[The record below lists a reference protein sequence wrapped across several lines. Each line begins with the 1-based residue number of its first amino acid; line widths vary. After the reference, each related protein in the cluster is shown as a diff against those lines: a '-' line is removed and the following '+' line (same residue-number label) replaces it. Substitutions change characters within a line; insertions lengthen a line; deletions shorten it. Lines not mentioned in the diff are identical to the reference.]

1 MGFLTWLFGS
11 RRREDEPSHRYL
23 CARRG
28 RGESMRKYS
37 GRFAGEIILDMDD
50 WCFRIMDKRT
60 PRGRRMSPERVY
72 RLAEHYGFYNPY
84 DQAGFTIRLPKEKR
98 RPFSL
103 CAARDL
109 NCTPPMGAVL
119 YDTIEEAIY
128 IGDGETPGGRRLR

>member
-1 MGFLTWLFGS
+1 MGFLTWLFGDC
-11 RRREDEPSHRYL
+11 RRESEPSRHCF
-23 CARRG
+23 CALRG

-60 PRGRRMSPERVY
+60 PRGRRMDPERVY
-72 RLAEHYGFYNPY
+72 RLAARYGFYIPY
-84 DQAGFTIRLPKEKR
+84 DRAGLKIRTPKEKR
-98 RPFSL
+98 RPFSR
-103 CAARDL
+103 CTTRDL

-128 IGDGETPGGRRLR
+128 IGDGETPGGRKLQ